1 MRYYILYP
9 DNTEADTINDINQ
22 LGDDNGFGVFW
33 ANRGLNVLMNAVEQQ
48 HSITEHLVIKD
59 EKAKS
64 YSIEEFLDKIKSL
77 KVRIQEQNMSKI
89 NLNDLDRYV
98 ETHQPIQKIR
108 KKKKLKD
115 QESKT
120 TDKKK

>member
-9 DNTEADTINDINQ
+9 DNTEADTVNDINQ

-33 ANRGLNVLMNAVEQQ
+33 ANRGLNVLINAVEQQ
-48 HSITEHLVIKD
+48 HSITEHLIIKD

-77 KVRIQEQNMSKI
+77 KVRVQE
-89 NLNDLDRYV
+89 
-98 ETHQPIQKIR
+98 
-108 KKKKLKD
+108 
-115 QESKT
+115 
-120 TDKKK
+120 

>member
-33 ANRGLNVLMNAVEQQ
+33 ARRGLNVLMNAIDQQ
-48 HSITEHLVIKD
+48 HSITEHLIIKD

-64 YSIEEFLDKIKSL
+64 YSIEEFLDKIKLL
-77 KVRIQEQNMSKI
+77 KVRVQE
-89 NLNDLDRYV
+89 
-98 ETHQPIQKIR
+98 
-108 KKKKLKD
+108 
-115 QESKT
+115 
-120 TDKKK
+120 